1 MGAERN
7 NQHVSTEQKV
17 NEMVQQS
24 RVLET
29 YMNDVITREDTVARL
44 MEEAR
49 LASSALQNIIESE
62 VESLF
67 PIGIGVYVKGLIP
80 RIDRLLVNVGGGV
93 TIEKSREDALNYIES
108 RIKEFEMALR
118 QLGSQKQQIA
128 SRMGQLQSHIND
140 LLRQT
145 DQKVPSQH
153 PQRSSN
159 D

>member
-1 MGAERN
+1 MGAEMS
-7 NQHVSTEQKV
+7 NQHGSTQQKV

-29 YMNDVITREDTVARL
+29 YMNDVITREDTIARL

-49 LASSALQNIIESE
+49 DASSALQNIESE

-80 RIDRLLVNVGGGV
+80 KLDRLLVNVGGGV
-93 TIEKSREDALNYIES
+93 TIEKSREDTLNYIES

-128 SRMGQLQSHIND
+128 SRMGQLQGHIND
-140 LLRQT
+140 LLRQA

-153 PQRSSN
+153 SQSSDN
-159 D
+159 